1 MPHAPTTPGTTNPH
15 AQKLSGTDPRNMCLR
30 LTPCSYFC
38 LSIPPLP
45 THSHSATPPSNMRRR
60 PSLFKHLLV
69 WLASAAAT
77 LSAVHGQGQG
87 QEQQQSMSPTQWG
100 AMEDL
105 STFPTVSNATFAPR
119 QGDGSVDQTLY
130 LRPTLSVNYDAF
142 VNFTTPKS
150 GSIQIYKVSVAND
163 GPGDV
168 TQLAVKIEDFNL
180 SSSWW
185 GLNTLDGNDTYQ
197 YLPKYRA
204 PLRQGDKWTFGLIQN
219 TNRSSFAK
227 AEVEYGQTGDG
238 RFFNLTSIIPS
249 PANPDGTDAELV
261 EEDVKESYWK
271 DQRYVIWSGRVT
283 NTGSYPLSG
292 VGVDVENITAAT
304 GTWHLVYDPATNTTY
319 LPLRDG
325 FLHPKESQHFGF
337 IMPAPEGQPNVSL
350 SYVTTPN
357 ALYNIT
363 APNVFND
370 KKPKEF
376 LPPRMGSNM
385 TLEQSSGGLH
395 VPYPPH
401 HARIRPGQQQEGQ
414 QQQGQQQQGGEQ
426 QYQGEGQQG
435 QQQEGQ
441 QQQQQEGQQQQQQ
454 QQPQEQ
460 RGEGQQGQQQ
470 QLEQQAQGGAGGA
483 GQGEQGGEGGN
494 MTSASGNQT
503 QAEKT
508 LVKGGV
514 PLKKKIHHRLREMEP
529 GGRH

>member
-1 MPHAPTTPGTTNPH
+1 
-15 AQKLSGTDPRNMCLR
+15 
-30 LTPCSYFC
+30 
-38 LSIPPLP
+38 
-45 THSHSATPPSNMRRR
+45 MRRR
-60 PSLFKHLLV
+60 PSLFKHLLL
-69 WLASAAAT
+69 WLAGAAAT

-87 QEQQQSMSPTQWG
+87 QEQQQPMSPTQWG

-105 STFPTVSNATFAPR
+105 STFPTVSIAAFAPR

-130 LRPTLSVNYDAF
+130 LRPTLSVKYDAF

-150 GSIQIYKVSVAND
+150 GSTQIYKVSVANK

-180 SSSWW
+180 SSTWW

-204 PLRQGDKWTFGLIQN
+204 PLRQGDKWTFGFIQN

-227 AEVEYGQTGDG
+227 VEPLYGQTGDG

-249 PANPDGTDAELV
+249 PTNPDGTDAELV

-283 NTGSYPLSG
+283 NTGTYPLSG

-304 GTWHLVYDPATNTTY
+304 GTWNLVYDPATNTTY

-337 IMPAPEGQPNVSL
+337 IMLAPEGRPNVSL

-363 APNVFND
+363 AHNMFNN
-370 KKPKEF
+370 KEPKEF

-385 TLEQSSGGLH
+385 TLEQSSGGLR

-414 QQQGQQQQGGEQ
+414 QQEGQQ

-441 QQQQQEGQQQQQQ
+441 QQQHQQQQS
-454 QQPQEQ
+454 QEQ
-460 RGEGQQGQQQ
+460 RGEGQQGQQAQEGQ
-470 QLEQQAQGGAGGA
+470 QQQQQPQEQQQQQPQEQQQQQPEQQAQGGAGGA
-483 GQGEQGGEGGN
+483 RQSEQGGEGGQN
-494 MTSASGNQT
+494 MTSASANQT

-508 LVKGGV
+508 LVKGGA
-514 PLKKKIHHRLREMEP
+514 PLKQKIHHRLREMGP
-529 GGRH
+529 GGRQ